1 MRVFITKPKEGIF
14 LKFTKNQFSTPT
26 ETSLTGFY
34 MSETLVLNGFK
45 IRKTASLKHT
55 QRHLLR
61 VGR

>member
-14 LKFTKNQFSTPT
+14 LKIYQKQFSTPT

-34 MSETLVLNGFK
+34 MSEILVLNGFK